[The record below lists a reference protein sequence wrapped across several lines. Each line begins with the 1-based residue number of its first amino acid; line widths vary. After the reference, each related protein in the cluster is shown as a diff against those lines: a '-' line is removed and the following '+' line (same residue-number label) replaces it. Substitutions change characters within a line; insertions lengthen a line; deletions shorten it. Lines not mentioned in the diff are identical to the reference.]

1 MNLEMF
7 KNGGFEVRG
16 GETDGTPYFVAKD
29 VATMLGYKDTV
40 NAIKRHCKGVAK
52 SLPLSTS
59 GGIQELRVINEP
71 DVWRLIINS
80 HLEEAQKIE
89 NWLFNEVIPSIRK
102 NGAYI
107 DQELK
112 EAINTFIPKSGF
124 LEPNKNDELKTKPI
138 RGYYRVDK
146 TSEEAK
152 LLTRRY
158 QLQKRLNSLFIED
171 IKMELAEIDMNL
183 SELRQLTA

>member
-29 VATMLGYKDTV
+29 VALMLGYKNPADAV
-40 NAIKRHCKGVAK
+40 RRHCIEVVET
-52 SLPLSTS
+52 LPLSTN
-59 GGIQELRVINEP
+59 GGIQNSRVIKES
-71 DVWRLIINS
+71 DVRRLIIKS
-80 HLEEAQKIE
+80 HLPEAQKIE
-89 NWLFNEVIPSIRK
+89 HWFFNEVIPSIRK
-102 NGAYI
+102 SSLCAS
-107 DQELK
+107 ELK
-112 EAINTFIPKSGF
+112 IA
-124 LEPNKNDELKTKPI
+124 
-138 RGYYRVDK
+138 
-146 TSEEAK
+146 SEEAK